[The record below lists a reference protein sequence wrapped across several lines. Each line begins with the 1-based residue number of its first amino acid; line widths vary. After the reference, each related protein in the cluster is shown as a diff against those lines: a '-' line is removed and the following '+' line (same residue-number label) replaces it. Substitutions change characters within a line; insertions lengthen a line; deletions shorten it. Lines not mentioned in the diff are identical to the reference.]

1 MLGQIVDWFYGQI
14 VGFLGNFF
22 SEMGNMGA
30 ELFAMSWVQSVVLFF
45 SYLGWALFAIGLVVA
60 CFECGVEYSGG
71 RGNVKE
77 TALNAMKGFLAVSLF
92 TQVPVRL
99 YELAVSLQAD
109 LTAGITGFGTTSIGD
124 AAKAALE
131 DFNAVES
138 LTSSGQIILRGFGP
152 VTSGLMVIFCLALMA
167 YAVIKVFFAN
177 LKRGGILLIQIAVG
191 SLYML
196 KDIRLLETYLQRMAS
211 AITQKREQI
220 SHSALLLSMFHYE
233 MSSLSLYDPA
243 FKEMLLKAVE
253 QERIIQRK
261 LFVAGNSTEV
271 TPYRD
276 VWKLYEP
283 YGNVLRL
290 KRLDFTAIKRPSLRS
305 EVKYYFC
312 YLFEQ
317 RGKVYVPLFD
327 ACKLAINTLADI
339 APEVIY
345 FADITEGH
353 IRTLVLAL
361 EAMRKNDGEPLSQYY
376 IAKSVNGLKRIMCYL
391 MSTERDTQIRAP
403 RPRTNPFDIV
413 TFHNLRQFNTPTEII
428 PEEVVEQL
436 DLHREEM
443 PCQYRLLYDLF
454 MNTGLRLK
462 EVYLLEEDCIEESRY
477 PNVCQLKYIPHKTL
491 SARHRRGAGDYHR
504 IMIPKDIAGRLSQ
517 HIIED
522 AEERKIAGTSYIF
535 RSRRYGYERAVID
548 SQPFVKCIRGII
560 RKYDICDENGEL
572 WHFTIKQFRKTLAVR
587 LIENGATTVE
597 LAYWLGH
604 LCSDTAAKYYAEVRK
619 KKLAEL
625 NTEFFRSKFELIM
638 TGEQLENYTQEERRL
653 LYTDFCLGQRRVEL
667 GFCVR
672 KVADGPCADRCS
684 LYNCVNCRNLC
695 TGKQYLPYWKGLLQ
709 EQEKLLDRLA
719 EVYKSESITD
729 YSEYLEYKQEY
740 RLLESYQSVVNM
752 IEKEGC
758 I

>member
-1 MLGQIVDWFYGQI
+1 MSKAKPLTAEQREAAIEAMLMGHS
-14 VGFLGNFF
+14 L
-22 SEMGNMGA
+22 SEISRYAG
-30 ELFAMSWVQSVVLFF
+30 
-45 SYLGWALFAIGLVVA
+45 VVA
-60 CFECGVEYSGG
+60 TIE
-71 RGNVKE
+71 
-77 TALNAMKGFLAVSLF
+77 
-92 TQVPVRL
+92 
-99 YELAVSLQAD
+99 
-109 LTAGITGFGTTSIGD
+109 
-124 AAKAALE
+124 
-131 DFNAVES
+131 
-138 LTSSGQIILRGFGP
+138 
-152 VTSGLMVIFCLALMA
+152 
-167 YAVIKVFFAN
+167 
-177 LKRGGILLIQIAVG
+177 
-191 SLYML
+191 YML
-196 KDIRLLETYLQRMAS
+196 KDILLLESYLQRMAS

-233 MSSLSLYDPA
+233 MSTLSLYDPT

-327 ACKLAINTLADI
+327 ACKLAINALADI

-353 IRTLVLAL
+353 VRALVLAL
-361 EAMRKNDGEPLSQYY
+361 EAMRKDDGEPLSQYY
-376 IAKSVNGLKRIMCYL
+376 IAKSVNSLKRIMHYL
-391 MSTERDTQIRAP
+391 MSTERNTQIRAP

-436 DLHREEM
+436 DLHREELSR
-443 PCQYRLLYDLF
+443 QYGLLYDLF

-462 EVYLLEEDCIEESRY
+462 EVYFLEEDCVEESRY
-477 PNVCQLKYIPHKTL
+477 PNVCQLKYIPHKTI
-491 SARHRRGAGDYHR
+491 SARRRCGVGDYHR
-504 IMIPKDIAGRLSQ
+504 IMIPKDVADRLSQ

-522 AEERKIAGTSYIF
+522 ADGRKAAGTSYIF
-535 RSRRYGYERAVID
+535 RSRRLGYEKAVID
-548 SQPFVKCIRGII
+548 AQPFVECIRGII
-560 RKYDICDENGEL
+560 RKYDICDENGKL

-625 NTEFFRSKFELIM
+625 NTGFFRKKFELIM
-638 TGEQLENYTQEERRL
+638 TSEQLENYTEEERRL

-672 KVADGPCADRCS
+672 KAADEPCANRCS

-709 EQEKLLDRLA
+709 EQEKLLDRLV
-719 EVYKSESITD
+719 EVYKSEGITD
-729 YSEYLEYKQEY
+729 YSGYLEYRQEY

-752 IEKEGC
+752 IEKEGH

>member
-1 MLGQIVDWFYGQI
+1 MSKAKPLTAEQCEAAREAMLTGHSLSKISRCAG
-14 VGFLGNFF
+14 
-22 SEMGNMGA
+22 
-30 ELFAMSWVQSVVLFF
+30 
-45 SYLGWALFAIGLVVA
+45 VVA
-60 CFECGVEYSGG
+60 TIE
-71 RGNVKE
+71 
-77 TALNAMKGFLAVSLF
+77 
-92 TQVPVRL
+92 
-99 YELAVSLQAD
+99 
-109 LTAGITGFGTTSIGD
+109 
-124 AAKAALE
+124 
-131 DFNAVES
+131 
-138 LTSSGQIILRGFGP
+138 
-152 VTSGLMVIFCLALMA
+152 
-167 YAVIKVFFAN
+167 
-177 LKRGGILLIQIAVG
+177 
-191 SLYML
+191 YML

-353 IRTLVLAL
+353 IRTLILAL

-597 LAYWLGH
+597 LTYWLGH

>member
-1 MLGQIVDWFYGQI
+1 MSKAKPLTAEQREAAREAMLMGHS
-14 VGFLGNFF
+14 L
-22 SEMGNMGA
+22 SEISRYAG
-30 ELFAMSWVQSVVLFF
+30 
-45 SYLGWALFAIGLVVA
+45 VVA
-60 CFECGVEYSGG
+60 TIE
-71 RGNVKE
+71 
-77 TALNAMKGFLAVSLF
+77 
-92 TQVPVRL
+92 
-99 YELAVSLQAD
+99 
-109 LTAGITGFGTTSIGD
+109 
-124 AAKAALE
+124 
-131 DFNAVES
+131 
-138 LTSSGQIILRGFGP
+138 
-152 VTSGLMVIFCLALMA
+152 
-167 YAVIKVFFAN
+167 
-177 LKRGGILLIQIAVG
+177 
-191 SLYML
+191 YML
-196 KDIRLLETYLQRMAS
+196 KDILLLESYLQRMAS

-233 MSSLSLYDPA
+233 MSTLSLYDPT

-327 ACKLAINTLADI
+327 ACKLAINALADI

-353 IRTLVLAL
+353 VRTLVLAL
-361 EAMRKNDGEPLSQYY
+361 EAMRKDDGEPLSQYY
-376 IAKSVNGLKRIMCYL
+376 IAKSVNSLKRIMHYL
-391 MSTERDTQIRAP
+391 MSTERNTQIRAP

-436 DLHREEM
+436 DLHREELSR
-443 PCQYRLLYDLF
+443 QYRLLYDLF

-462 EVYLLEEDCIEESRY
+462 EVYFLEEDCVEESRY

-491 SARHRRGAGDYHR
+491 SARRRCGVGDHHR
-504 IMIPKDIAGRLSQ
+504 IMIPKDVADRLSQ

-522 AEERKIAGTSYIF
+522 ADGRKTAGTSYIF
-535 RSRRYGYERAVID
+535 RSRRLGYEKAVID
-548 SQPFVKCIRGII
+548 AQPFVECIRGII
-560 RKYDICDENGEL
+560 RKYDICDENGRL

-625 NTEFFRSKFELIM
+625 NTGFFRKKFELIM
-638 TGEQLENYTQEERRL
+638 TSEQLENYTEEERRL

-672 KVADGPCADRCS
+672 KAADEPCANRCS

-709 EQEKLLDRLA
+709 EQEKLLDRLV
-719 EVYKSESITD
+719 EVYKSEGITD
-729 YSEYLEYKQEY
+729 YSGYLEYRQEY

-752 IEKEGC
+752 IEKEGH

>member
-1 MLGQIVDWFYGQI
+1 MSKAKPLTAEQCEAAREAMLTGHSLSKISRCAG
-14 VGFLGNFF
+14 
-22 SEMGNMGA
+22 
-30 ELFAMSWVQSVVLFF
+30 
-45 SYLGWALFAIGLVVA
+45 VVA
-60 CFECGVEYSGG
+60 TIE
-71 RGNVKE
+71 
-77 TALNAMKGFLAVSLF
+77 
-92 TQVPVRL
+92 
-99 YELAVSLQAD
+99 
-109 LTAGITGFGTTSIGD
+109 
-124 AAKAALE
+124 
-131 DFNAVES
+131 
-138 LTSSGQIILRGFGP
+138 
-152 VTSGLMVIFCLALMA
+152 
-167 YAVIKVFFAN
+167 
-177 LKRGGILLIQIAVG
+177 
-191 SLYML
+191 YML

-253 QERIIQRK
+253 QERTIQRK

-353 IRTLVLAL
+353 IRTLILAL

-491 SARHRRGAGDYHR
+491 SARHRRGVGDYHR

>member
-1 MLGQIVDWFYGQI
+1 MSKAKPLTAEQCEAAREAMLTGHSLSKISRCAG
-14 VGFLGNFF
+14 
-22 SEMGNMGA
+22 
-30 ELFAMSWVQSVVLFF
+30 
-45 SYLGWALFAIGLVVA
+45 VVA
-60 CFECGVEYSGG
+60 TIE
-71 RGNVKE
+71 
-77 TALNAMKGFLAVSLF
+77 
-92 TQVPVRL
+92 
-99 YELAVSLQAD
+99 
-109 LTAGITGFGTTSIGD
+109 
-124 AAKAALE
+124 
-131 DFNAVES
+131 
-138 LTSSGQIILRGFGP
+138 
-152 VTSGLMVIFCLALMA
+152 
-167 YAVIKVFFAN
+167 
-177 LKRGGILLIQIAVG
+177 
-191 SLYML
+191 YML

-477 PNVCQLKYIPHKTL
+477 AAILQLAKVICGIALNV
-491 SARHRRGAGDYHR
+491 RHLWP
-504 IMIPKDIAGRLSQ
+504 IQNKQNTIANR
-517 HIIED
+517 
-522 AEERKIAGTSYIF
+522 
-535 RSRRYGYERAVID
+535 
-548 SQPFVKCIRGII
+548 
-560 RKYDICDENGEL
+560 
-572 WHFTIKQFRKTLAVR
+572 
-587 LIENGATTVE
+587 
-597 LAYWLGH
+597 
-604 LCSDTAAKYYAEVRK
+604 
-619 KKLAEL
+619 
-625 NTEFFRSKFELIM
+625 
-638 TGEQLENYTQEERRL
+638 
-653 LYTDFCLGQRRVEL
+653 
-667 GFCVR
+667 
-672 KVADGPCADRCS
+672 
-684 LYNCVNCRNLC
+684 
-695 TGKQYLPYWKGLLQ
+695 
-709 EQEKLLDRLA
+709 
-719 EVYKSESITD
+719 
-729 YSEYLEYKQEY
+729 
-740 RLLESYQSVVNM
+740 
-752 IEKEGC
+752 
-758 I
+758 

>member
-1 MLGQIVDWFYGQI
+1 M
-14 VGFLGNFF
+14 
-22 SEMGNMGA
+22 
-30 ELFAMSWVQSVVLFF
+30 
-45 SYLGWALFAIGLVVA
+45 
-60 CFECGVEYSGG
+60 
-71 RGNVKE
+71 
-77 TALNAMKGFLAVSLF
+77 
-92 TQVPVRL
+92 
-99 YELAVSLQAD
+99 
-109 LTAGITGFGTTSIGD
+109 
-124 AAKAALE
+124 
-131 DFNAVES
+131 
-138 LTSSGQIILRGFGP
+138 
-152 VTSGLMVIFCLALMA
+152 
-167 YAVIKVFFAN
+167 
-177 LKRGGILLIQIAVG
+177 
-191 SLYML
+191 
-196 KDIRLLETYLQRMAS
+196 
-211 AITQKREQI
+211 
-220 SHSALLLSMFHYE
+220 
-233 MSSLSLYDPA
+233 
-243 FKEMLLKAVE
+243 
-253 QERIIQRK
+253 
-261 LFVAGNSTEV
+261 
-271 TPYRD
+271 
-276 VWKLYEP
+276 
-283 YGNVLRL
+283 
-290 KRLDFTAIKRPSLRS
+290 
-305 EVKYYFC
+305 
-312 YLFEQ
+312 
-317 RGKVYVPLFD
+317 PLFD

-619 KKLAEL
+619 K
-625 NTEFFRSKFELIM
+625 NWRS
-638 TGEQLENYTQEERRL
+638 
-653 LYTDFCLGQRRVEL
+653 
-667 GFCVR
+667 
-672 KVADGPCADRCS
+672 
-684 LYNCVNCRNLC
+684 
-695 TGKQYLPYWKGLLQ
+695 
-709 EQEKLLDRLA
+709 
-719 EVYKSESITD
+719 
-729 YSEYLEYKQEY
+729 
-740 RLLESYQSVVNM
+740 
-752 IEKEGC
+752 
-758 I
+758 

>member
-1 MLGQIVDWFYGQI
+1 MSKAKPLTAEQREAAREAILMGQSLSKISRCAG
-14 VGFLGNFF
+14 
-22 SEMGNMGA
+22 
-30 ELFAMSWVQSVVLFF
+30 
-45 SYLGWALFAIGLVVA
+45 VVA
-60 CFECGVEYSGG
+60 TIE
-71 RGNVKE
+71 
-77 TALNAMKGFLAVSLF
+77 
-92 TQVPVRL
+92 
-99 YELAVSLQAD
+99 
-109 LTAGITGFGTTSIGD
+109 
-124 AAKAALE
+124 
-131 DFNAVES
+131 
-138 LTSSGQIILRGFGP
+138 
-152 VTSGLMVIFCLALMA
+152 
-167 YAVIKVFFAN
+167 
-177 LKRGGILLIQIAVG
+177 
-191 SLYML
+191 YML
-196 KDIRLLETYLQRMAS
+196 KDILLLESYLQRMAS

-233 MSSLSLYDPA
+233 MSTLSLYDPT

-261 LFVAGNSTEV
+261 LFVAGNSKEV

-290 KRLDFTAIKRPSLRS
+290 KRLDFTTIKRPSLRS

-327 ACKLAINTLADI
+327 ACKLAINALADI

-353 IRTLVLAL
+353 VRTLVLAL
-361 EAMRKNDGEPLSQYY
+361 EAMRKDDGEPLSQYY
-376 IAKSVNGLKRIMCYL
+376 IAKSVNSLKRIMHYL
-391 MSTERDTQIRAP
+391 MSTERNTQIRAP

-436 DLHREEM
+436 DLHREELSR
-443 PCQYRLLYDLF
+443 QYRLLYDLF

-462 EVYLLEEDCIEESRY
+462 EVYFLEEDCIEESRY

-491 SARHRRGAGDYHR
+491 SARRRCGVGDYHR
-504 IMIPKDIAGRLSQ
+504 IMIPKDVADRLSQ

-522 AEERKIAGTSYIF
+522 ADGRKTAGTSYIF
-535 RSRRYGYERAVID
+535 RSRRLGYENAVID
-548 SQPFVKCIRGII
+548 AQPFVECIRGII
-560 RKYDICDENGEL
+560 RKYDICDENGKL

-625 NTEFFRSKFELIM
+625 NTGFFRKKFELIM
-638 TGEQLENYTQEERRL
+638 TSEQLENYTEEERRL

-672 KVADGPCADRCS
+672 KAADEPCANRCS

-709 EQEKLLDRLA
+709 EQEKLLDRLV
-719 EVYKSESITD
+719 EVYKSEGITD
-729 YSEYLEYKQEY
+729 YSGYLEYRQEY

-752 IEKEGC
+752 IEKEGH

>member
-1 MLGQIVDWFYGQI
+1 MSKAKPLTAEQCEAAREAMLTGHSLSKISRCAG
-14 VGFLGNFF
+14 
-22 SEMGNMGA
+22 
-30 ELFAMSWVQSVVLFF
+30 
-45 SYLGWALFAIGLVVA
+45 VVA
-60 CFECGVEYSGG
+60 TIE
-71 RGNVKE
+71 
-77 TALNAMKGFLAVSLF
+77 
-92 TQVPVRL
+92 
-99 YELAVSLQAD
+99 
-109 LTAGITGFGTTSIGD
+109 
-124 AAKAALE
+124 
-131 DFNAVES
+131 
-138 LTSSGQIILRGFGP
+138 
-152 VTSGLMVIFCLALMA
+152 
-167 YAVIKVFFAN
+167 
-177 LKRGGILLIQIAVG
+177 
-191 SLYML
+191 YML

-353 IRTLVLAL
+353 IRTLILAL
-361 EAMRKNDGEPLSQYY
+361 EAMRKNDGEPLSQ
-376 IAKSVNGLKRIMCYL
+376 
-391 MSTERDTQIRAP
+391 
-403 RPRTNPFDIV
+403 
-413 TFHNLRQFNTPTEII
+413 
-428 PEEVVEQL
+428 
-436 DLHREEM
+436 
-443 PCQYRLLYDLF
+443 
-454 MNTGLRLK
+454 
-462 EVYLLEEDCIEESRY
+462 Y